1 MEPFIIGIAAI
12 VVLVVMLFLGFHVF
26 VAMGLVGL
34 AGFYLITGNLSGAGA
49 LASTTAYSVGATYEF
64 SVIPLFILLGMVIY
78 EGGMATSIYE
88 AMYRWVGRLPGGLAI
103 ATTLAVAFFSAVSG
117 SSLACAVTFSKLA
130 IPEMIKRGYHKGLAC
145 GLVAGAA
152 TQDSLI
158 PPSALLVIYAILT
171 EQSIGKCLMAGILP
185 GILSCLL
192 YALAEFCIA
201 IIKPEWMPRGPS
213 FTLKKK
219 MEALR
224 GAWQIPLLAVLI
236 LGVIYTG
243 VCTPTEAAAFGT
255 FMAMLIGLW
264 SVGITRLRLPQG
276 LRNTAISSAFIYA
289 ILIGAFIFSSF
300 IAVSRIPTQ
309 MSDLIQGAGVS
320 REMVFFFIIVIYA
333 ILGCFMS
340 ATAMVVVTMP
350 IFFPVITTL
359 GYNPIWFGVVV
370 VKMAGIGMLTPP
382 VGLCV
387 YAVKATVGDTVKL
400 EEVFKGASVF
410 LAMDLISLLLIVCF
424 PWLSL
429 CLTNMMTK

>member
-1 MEPFIIGIAAI
+1 MEPFVVGIAAI

-34 AGFYLITGNLSGAGA
+34 AGFYLITGNLSGTGA
-49 LASTTAYSVGATYEF
+49 LASATAYSVGATYEF

-78 EGGMATSIYE
+78 ESGMATSIYE

-103 ATTLAVAFFSAVSG
+103 ATTFAVAFFSAVSG

-130 IPEMIKRGYHKGLAC
+130 IPEMVKRGYHKGLAC
-145 GLVAGAA
+145 GMVAGAA

-171 EQSIGKCLMAGILP
+171 EQSIGKCLMAGMLP
-185 GILSCLL
+185 GLLSCLL
-192 YALAEFCIA
+192 YAVAEYFIA
-201 IIKPEWMPRGPS
+201 VIKPEWMPRGPS
-213 FTLKKK
+213 FTLKEK

-224 GAWQIPLLAVLI
+224 GAWQIPLLALLI
-236 LGVIYTG
+236 LGAIYTG

-264 SVGITRLRLPQG
+264 AVGLARLKLPQG
-276 LRNTAISSAFIYA
+276 LRNTVTSSAFIYA

-300 IAVSRIPTQ
+300 MAVSRIPTQ
-309 MSDLIQGAGVS
+309 MSDFIKGAGVS
-320 REMVFFFIIVIYA
+320 REMVLFIIIVIYT

-350 IFFPVITTL
+350 IFFPIMMSL
-359 GYNPIWFGVVV
+359 GYDPIWFGVIV

-382 VGLCV
+382 VGLSV
-387 YAVKATVGDTVKL
+387 YAVKATVGDLAKL
-400 EEVFKGASVF
+400 EEVFKGAMIF
-410 LAMDLISLLLIVCF
+410 LVMDYIALFFMIYF

-429 CLTNMMTK
+429 YLPNMMIK

>member
-1 MEPFIIGIAAI
+1 MEPSVVGLIAI
-12 VVLVVMLFLGFHVF
+12 VMLVAMLFLGFHVF

-34 AGFYLITGNLSGAGA
+34 VGFWLITGNLEGTGA
-49 LASTTAYSVGATYEF
+49 LAASTAYSVGATYEF

-78 EGGMATSIYE
+78 ESGMATAIYD
-88 AMYRWVGRLPGGLAI
+88 AMYRWVGRLPAGLAI
-103 ATTLAVAFFSAVSG
+103 ATTFAVAFFSAVSG

-130 IPEMIKRGYHKGLAC
+130 IPEMVNRGYHKGLAC

-171 EQSIGKCLMAGILP
+171 EQSIGKCLMAGMLP

-192 YALAEFCIA
+192 YVVVEVFVAK
-201 IIKPEWMPRGPS
+201 IKPEWMPKGPS
-213 FTLKKK
+213 FTMKEKL
-219 MEALR
+219 ESLR

-236 LGVIYTG
+236 LGAIYSG
-243 VCTPTEAAAFGT
+243 VCTPTEAAAVGT
-255 FMAMLIGLW
+255 FMAMVIGFG
-264 SVGITRLRLPQG
+264 SVGLSRLKLPQS
-276 LRNTAISSAFIYA
+276 LRNTVTSSAFLYA

-300 IAVSRIPTQ
+300 MAVSQIPTQ
-309 MSDLIQGAGVS
+309 MSDMIKASGVS
-320 REMVFFFIIVIYA
+320 REMVLFIIIVIYT

-350 IFFPVITTL
+350 IFFPIMMSL
-359 GYNPIWFGVVV
+359 SYDPIWFGVVV

-382 VGLCV
+382 VGLSV
-387 YAVKATVGDTVKL
+387 YAVKATVGDMAKL
-400 EEVFKGASVF
+400 EEVFKGAMIF
-410 LAMDLISLLLIVCF
+410 LVMDFISLAFIIFF

-429 CLTNMMTK
+429 YLPNMMIK